1 MACYMPFNSRNLDV
15 NILVLKPKIVLV
27 DELVDALKHFS
38 IWTETFGCVHSSIL
52 QSIHGNMVSFV
63 IYCECVCVCVCEALC
78 TKCFLHGSQIVW
90 YGAWMKRSDNDKRS
104 LNSAIV
110 SNLSFIL
117 QIMQ

>member
-63 IYCECVCVCVCEALC
+63 ICCECVCVCVRPHVLSVFYMDRRSCGMV
-78 TKCFLHGSQIVW
+78 HG
-90 YGAWMKRSDNDKRS
+90 
-104 LNSAIV
+104 
-110 SNLSFIL
+110 
-117 QIMQ
+117 